1 MAAKKTK
8 TPLTKTASPDG
19 LIGDKDVAALV
30 GYSKKQIPKLIEAG
44 VIPVPLTIGTGK
56 KGERYRRRWHRG
68 VLLAWLQEKARLAA
82 EAPR

>member
-1 MAAKKTK
+1 MPRKKRKAPPTA
-8 TPLTKTASPDG
+8 TASPDG
-19 LIGDKDVAALV
+19 LIDDKDVAALV

-44 VIPVPLTIGTGK
+44 VIPAPLTIGTGK

-68 VLLAWLQEKARLAA
+68 LLLAWLQEKAQQAA